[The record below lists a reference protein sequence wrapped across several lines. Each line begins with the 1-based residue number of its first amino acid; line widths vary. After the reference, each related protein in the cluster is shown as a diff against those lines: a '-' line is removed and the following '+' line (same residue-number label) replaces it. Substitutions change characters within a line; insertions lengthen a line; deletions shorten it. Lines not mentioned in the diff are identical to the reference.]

1 MKITEAQ
8 VLESLKKIIDPDL
21 HKDIVSLGFVKDLK
35 IEENSISFK
44 INLTTPA
51 CPLKAEFKKQAEEI
65 IKSAFP
71 EIKNVNVE
79 ITADVKKAERPQ
91 GFLEVLPSAKNIVAV
106 GSGKGGV
113 GKSTVAVNLAAA
125 LSVLGGRVGL
135 LDADIYGPSV
145 SMMLKTSQKP
155 IVVGDKILP
164 LKSNGIFYISMG
176 FLVEEETPII
186 WRGPMVSRAIEQ
198 LLSEVDWPEL
208 DYLIVDLP
216 PGTGDAQLTICQRVP
231 VTGAVI
237 VSTPNDVALST
248 AKRGLVMFEKMNVPI
263 LGIIENMSYFLCP
276 HCGKETEIFA
286 KGMAE
291 NEANKI
297 GVACL
302 GKIPI
307 ESKIAESGEKGVP
320 VVNLYPSSETSKAFL
335 KAAESLAQEISK
347 LNLKG

>member
-1 MKITEAQ
+1 MKIAEKEILE
-8 VLESLKKIIDPDL
+8 VLKQIVDPDL
-21 HKDIVSLGFVKDLK
+21 RRDIVSLGFVRDLRITEK
-35 IEENSISFK
+35 SVSFK

-65 IKSAFP
+65 IKKNFP
-71 EIKNVNVE
+71 EIETVEVE
-79 ITADVKKAERPQ
+79 ITSDVKKAERPQ

-113 GKSTVAVNLAAA
+113 GKSTVAVNLASA
-125 LSVLGGRVGL
+125 LSILGGKVGL

-145 SMMLKTSQKP
+145 SMMLKTSHKP
-155 IVVGDKILP
+155 IVVGEKILP
-164 LKSNGIFYISMG
+164 MKSNGVHYISMG

-186 WRGPMVSRAIEQ
+186 WRGPLVSRAIEQ
-198 LLSEVDWPEL
+198 LLSEVEWPDL

-231 VTGAVI
+231 LTGVVI

-263 LGIIENMSYFLCP
+263 LGIIENMSYFICP
-276 HCGKETEIFA
+276 HCGKESEIFS

-291 NEANKI
+291 TEAKNMGI
-297 GVACL
+297 PCL

-307 ESKIAESGEKGVP
+307 ENKIAESGEKGIP
-320 VVNLYPSSETSKAFL
+320 IVNLYPSSETAKAFL
-335 KAAESLAQEISK
+335 TAGQSLVQEISK
-347 LNLKG
+347 INLKG

>member
-1 MKITEAQ
+1 MVTENQ
-8 VLESLKKIIDPDL
+8 ILEVLKQIVDPDL
-21 HKDIVSLGFVKDLK
+21 KKDIVSLGFVKDLK
-35 IEENSISFK
+35 IGDKSVSFK
-44 INLTTPA
+44 LNLTTPA
-51 CPLKAEFKKQAEEI
+51 CPLKAEFKRQAEEI
-65 IKSAFP
+65 VKKSFP
-71 EIKNVNVE
+71 EIEEVNVE
-79 ITADVKKAERPQ
+79 ITSEVKKAERPQ
-91 GFLEVLPSAKNIVAV
+91 GFLEILPSAKNIVAV

-113 GKSTVAVNLAAA
+113 GKSTVAVNLASA
-125 LSVLGGRVGL
+125 LSILGGSVGL

-186 WRGPMVSRAIEQ
+186 WRGPLVSKAIEQ

-208 DYLIVDLP
+208 DYLIIDLP

-231 VTGAVI
+231 VTGAVV
-237 VSTPNDVALST
+237 VSTPNDVALAT

-263 LGIIENMSYFLCP
+263 LGIIENMSYFICP
-276 HCGKETEIFA
+276 HCGKESEIFS

-291 NEANKI
+291 TEAINMGI
-297 GVACL
+297 ACL

-307 ESKIAESGEKGVP
+307 ESKISESGEKGIP

-347 LNLKG
+347 QNFKG